1 MQYHPLKQSGVG
13 LWPMTHVDYGV
24 TKSMSTPP
32 PKFSKK
38 RIERK
43 ATDVLLPAATN
54 DMFVIGSE
62 VVSSSFSR

>member
-1 MQYHPLKQSGVG
+1 MANDTPRLRRDKE
-13 LWPMTHVDYGV
+13 HV
-24 TKSMSTPP
+24 TPP
-32 PKFSKK
+32 PLSFQKK

-43 ATDVLLPAATN
+43 ATDVLLPAATY